1 MPCKFEYACFI
12 SYSHANQ
19 NLVLGFMAQFK
30 AALAASLEPLIDL
43 PVFFDQDRL
52 QGGYLYNEA
61 LASALCQSACMV
73 AVYSPVYERR
83 PYCGREFEAMVRL
96 ETQRLALAGVAGVAG
111 VGRGRGLIIPVVL
124 RGFEDLPPRIKDERH
139 AVDFS
144 QFTLADKQISRNR
157 EFVAKVDL
165 IAHQIYGHCKAL
177 APVEDAACID
187 CNTFRL
193 PDEMELT
200 PWRPAA
206 VPAPA
211 WPPQFP
217 NR

>member
-1 MPCKFEYACFI
+1 MTCKFEYACFI

-30 AALAASLEPLIDL
+30 AALAASLEPLVDL
-43 PVFFDQDRL
+43 PVFFDQERL

-73 AVYSPVYERR
+73 AIYSPVYERR

-96 ETQRLALAGVAGVAG
+96 ETNRLALAGVA
-111 VGRGRGLIIPVVL
+111 RGRGLIIPVVL

-144 QFTLADKQISRNR
+144 RFTLADRDVGRNR
-157 EFVAKVDL
+157 DFVSKVEL
-165 IAHQIYGHCKAL
+165 IAQQIYGHCKAL
-177 APVEDAACID
+177 TPVESEACIE

-193 PDEMELT
+193 PAEHELP

-206 VPAPA
+206 VHAPV
-211 WPPQFP
+211 WPPAFP